1 MQSGRGQT
9 VHSRSEPTGR
19 EVFEILVRDH
29 TAMLLGY
36 LRSLVW
42 SADAVDDLYQETM
55 LTAWRRLADYDRERP
70 FGPWVRGIAGRLVM
84 KHRER
89 LGRAA
94 VQCEPAVLDALE
106 QRFDAAAGSA
116 DRLARTV
123 DALAGCVQLLPERL
137 RAAIG
142 AVYTRGLRL
151 REAAAAATVTEEALK
166 KRVQRGRRLLAECLR
181 RAGALA

>member
-1 MQSGRGQT
+1 MQSGRVQPAD
-9 VHSRSEPTGR
+9 SRTEPTGR

-42 SADAVDDLYQETM
+42 SPDAVDDLYQETM
-55 LTAWRRLADYDRERP
+55 LTAWRRLGDYDRERP
-70 FGPWVRGIAGRLVM
+70 FGPWVRGIAARLVM

-94 VQCEPAVLDALE
+94 VPCEPAVLEALE
-106 QRFDAAAGSA
+106 RRFDAAADSA
-116 DRLARTV
+116 DRFAGTT
-123 DALAGCVQLLPERL
+123 DALADCVRQLPDRL

-142 AVYTRGLRL
+142 AVYTQGMRL
-151 REAAAAATVTEEALK
+151 REAAAAATITEEAVK
-166 KRVQRGRRLLAECLR
+166 KRVQRGRQLLAECLR
-181 RAGALA
+181 RAGVLA